1 MVRALVDTASIDEA
15 RKQRRH
21 RPQEPAMK
29 TVRPFES
36 TLLIA
41 AAALLCAGVQ
51 IASIESLAAP
61 RGTATPITV
70 VQLPTVQ
77 VSAQRE
83 AASVAV
89 QQLPQVVVVARRDG
103 TAGTMTA
110 QARAPRRAI

>member
-1 MVRALVDTASIDEA
+1 
-15 RKQRRH
+15 
-21 RPQEPAMK
+21 MK

-41 AAALLCAGVQ
+41 AAALLCAGLQ
-51 IASIESLAAP
+51 IAGIGSLAERRSAASP
-61 RGTATPITV
+61 LDV

-89 QQLPQVVVVARRDG
+89 QQLPQVVVVAHRDG
-103 TAGTMTA
+103 AAGTMTA
-110 QARAPRRAI
+110 QVRTLRPAI